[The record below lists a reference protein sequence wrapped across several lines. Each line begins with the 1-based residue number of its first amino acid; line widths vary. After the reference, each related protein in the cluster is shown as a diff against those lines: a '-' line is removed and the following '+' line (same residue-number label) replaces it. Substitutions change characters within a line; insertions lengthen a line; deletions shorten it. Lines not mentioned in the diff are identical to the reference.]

1 MGRLPLGGHGRR
13 GQNVTVTD
21 RHTTGSSLDS
31 TSPDESDLDL
41 RAFVTISR
49 DHEGDSQQRQVLARI
64 DDGAASTLMFGDRIT
79 IEVTPGRHTL
89 RANNTLFWKR
99 QAFAIE
105 AGEHLEFVLINRAGR
120 MTLGFLAVM
129 GVAPLYLDIE
139 RRSVR

>member
-1 MGRLPLGGHGRR
+1 
-13 GQNVTVTD
+13 VTVID
-21 RHTTGSSLDS
+21 RHTTGA
-31 TSPDESDLDL
+31 SPDRTSEDESRLDL

-49 DHEGDSQQRQVLARI
+49 DHADDAQQRQVLARL
-64 DDGAASTLMFGDRIT
+64 DDGAATTLMFGDRIT

-99 QAFAIE
+99 QAFTIE